1 MIALRVALTSS
12 RLSAMAAPVLAYSHN
27 PECWPK
33 PREISAPGC
42 PSAGRAL
49 YSATRSNQGS
59 SRHVIF
65 DFPKSFPADAVERAL
80 PNLAA
85 ARERAGALLDPLDA
99 ILERR
104 QDQLTPLLSTRAGA
118 RRLIEQCADVIRI
131 AYVRLAVRHGSLGED
146 FHAYHNE
153 SHILDILGSR
163 IDRLILT
170 SGVQALELADW
181 CVLNLFAACHDL
193 RQREATMYE
202 AGVGA
207 NERASI
213 EEAFRLLDDCG
224 FSREEHADIYT
235 AIDLTISG
243 STFDARPP
251 PGGAAFNAAELV
263 QSGGAMAAKLEQK
276 LDKHRAG
283 WRDDAR
289 TVHAHK
295 LALIAADLDTANV
308 AEPFARFADSAENL
322 CLEREML
329 CQRDLDSLESAQ
341 PVLGFLTDGQ
351 DRFFFDLHRFNSELG
366 RQSFAATKEEN
377 AARLKS
383 LSLGLRARIAMRGRP
398 ENGRQVLK
406 AYAETV
412 AGLV

>member
-1 MIALRVALTSS
+1 M
-12 RLSAMAAPVLAYSHN
+12 
-27 PECWPK
+27 E
-33 PREISAPGC
+33 
-42 PSAGRAL
+42 
-49 YSATRSNQGS
+49 Q
-59 SRHVIF
+59 
-65 DFPKSFPADAVERAL
+65 AV
-80 PNLAA
+80 PDLAA
-85 ARERAGALLDPLDA
+85 ARARAGDLLDPLEA
-99 ILERR
+99 ILDRR
-104 QDQLTPLLSTRAGA
+104 HQQLAPLLSTHTNA
-118 RRLIEQCADVIRI
+118 RDLLARCANVIRI

-153 SHILDILGSR
+153 GHILDILGSR
-163 IDRLILT
+163 IDRLIAA
-170 SGVQALELADW
+170 SGLHALGLVDW

-193 RQREATMYE
+193 RQRETSMYE

-213 EEAFRLLDDCG
+213 EEAFRLLDHCG
-224 FSREEHADIYT
+224 FSREQHADIYT

-263 QSGGAMAAKLEQK
+263 QSGGALAAKLEQK

-289 TVHAHK
+289 IVHAQK

-329 CQRDLDSLESAQ
+329 CQRDLDANESAQ

-366 RQSFAATKEEN
+366 RQSFASTKDEN

-398 ENGRQVLK
+398 ESGRQVLK

>member
-1 MIALRVALTSS
+1 MPDV
-12 RLSAMAAPVLAYSHN
+12 V
-27 PECWPK
+27 
-33 PREISAPGC
+33 
-42 PSAGRAL
+42 
-49 YSATRSNQGS
+49 
-59 SRHVIF
+59 
-65 DFPKSFPADAVERAL
+65 
-80 PNLAA
+80 A
-85 ARERAGALLDPLDA
+85 ARKRAGALLDPLEVA
-99 ILERR
+99 LARR
-104 QDQLTPLLSTRAGA
+104 HVQLAPLLSSDADA
-118 RRLIEQCADVIRI
+118 RDLLARCADVIRI
-131 AYVRLAVRHGSLGED
+131 AYVRLAIRHGSLGED

-153 SHILDILGSR
+153 GHILDILGHR
-163 IDRLILT
+163 IDRLIE
-170 SGVQALELADW
+170 SGGPDALGLSDW

-193 RQREATMYE
+193 RQREAQLYE

-213 EEAFRLLDDCG
+213 EEAFRLLDGCG
-224 FSREEHADIYT
+224 FSREDHADIYT

-263 QSGGAMAAKLEQK
+263 QSGGALAAKLEQK

-283 WRDDAR
+283 WRAEER
-289 TVHAHK
+289 IVHAEK

-329 CQRDLDSLESAQ
+329 CKRNLDAVESAQ

-366 RQSFAATKEEN
+366 RQSFAASKEEN
-377 AARLKS
+377 ATRLKS

-398 ENGRQVLK
+398 ESGRQILK
-406 AYAETV
+406 AYGETV